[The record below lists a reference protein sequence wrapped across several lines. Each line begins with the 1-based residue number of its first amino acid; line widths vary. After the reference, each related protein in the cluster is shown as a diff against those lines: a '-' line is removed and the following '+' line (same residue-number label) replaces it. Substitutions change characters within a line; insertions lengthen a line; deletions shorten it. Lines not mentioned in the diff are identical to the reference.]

1 MESPLSTQIK
11 VGLFLS
17 IGIIVVLGSIFFL
30 GADKALFTTY
40 VRLHAHFDQVQGL
53 SVGSVVSLSGV
64 TVGNVEA
71 IKFIPEKNAL
81 DVKMRI
87 NEEFIDRIR
96 QGSEVEV
103 RTQGA
108 LGDKYVFIIPGNYQD
123 PVVKEG
129 EILAV
134 AKPTDIIGVISER
147 GNEANRIFDVINEL
161 YAITHAM
168 TVDNRIGKIMAN
180 LENVSEHLRS
190 GSKNAD
196 ILVGQIKTQQTTEK
210 IAQSLEKVESI
221 LAKIDRGQGSL
232 GALINDPAIHN
243 QLKAVLGGS
252 STSNSQSIRQL
263 LRTSIQKERHEEP

>member
-17 IGIIVVLGSIFFL
+17 IGIVVILGSIFFL
-30 GADKALFTTY
+30 GADKALFTKY

-129 EILAV
+129 DILAV
-134 AKPTDIIGVISER
+134 AKPSDIIGVISER

-180 LENVSEHLRS
+180 LEHVSEHLRS
-190 GSKNAD
+190 SSKNAD

-252 STSNSQSIRQL
+252 TTSNSQSIRQL

>member
-11 VGLFLS
+11 VGIFLS
-17 IGIIVVLGSIFFL
+17 IGIVVILGSIFFL
-30 GADKALFTTY
+30 GADKALFTKY

-129 EILAV
+129 EILSV

-180 LENVSEHLRS
+180 LETVSEHLRS

-196 ILVGQIKTQQTTEK
+196 ILVGQIKTQQTAEK

-252 STSNSQSIRQL
+252 TSSNSQNIRQL

>member
-1 MESPLSTQIK
+1 MDSPLKTQIK
-11 VGLFLS
+11 VGIFLS
-17 IGIIVVLGSIFFL
+17 IGIVVILGSIFFL
-30 GADKALFTTY
+30 GADKALFTRY

-64 TVGNVEA
+64 TVGNVED
-71 IKFIPEKNAL
+71 ITFISEKNAL

-87 NEEFIDRIR
+87 DEKYINRIR

-108 LGDKYVFIIPGNYQD
+108 LGDKFVFIIPGNYQE
-123 PVVKEG
+123 PVVEEG
-129 EILAV
+129 QILGV
-134 AKPTDIIGVISER
+134 AKPTDIIGILSER

-168 TVDNRIGKIMAN
+168 TVENRIGKIMAN
-180 LENVSEHLRS
+180 LETVSEHLNS
-190 GSKNAD
+190 SSKNAD
-196 ILVGQIKTQQTTEK
+196 VIVGQIKAQQTAEK

-263 LRTSIQKERHEEP
+263 LRSSIQKERHETP